1 MTMNPLRNEADAFRI
16 LVYIVAAL
24 AVIVAI
30 VLIARAVS

>member
-16 LVYIVAAL
+16 LVYIVGAL